1 MKRNTAKN
9 DITGDSLTSKTSKAY
24 RDNYDAIF
32 STKEQK
38 PEYKKC
44 EKCGQYWE
52 TDTPGNNH
60 NCPCPEDALQ

>member
-1 MKRNTAKN
+1 MSGKGSSPRPIPNRKQ
-9 DITGDSLTSKTSKAY
+9 Y
-24 RDNYDAIF
+24 EDNYDAIF
-32 STKEQK
+32 GTKEQK